1 MFKKK
6 STQTP
11 PSAQQ
16 VIVVQQP
23 RQSNML
29 AAIISFF
36 LPGVG
41 QLIQGRFF
49 ACITWWVLLAISA
62 ASCVIGVGF
71 VTTPIL
77 WLIQVSD
84 AAAHK

>member
-1 MFKKK
+1 MLKRK
-6 STQTP
+6 SPSQP
-11 PSAQQ
+11 PAQQ

-62 ASCVIGVGF
+62 ASCFIVIGF
-71 VTTPIL
+71 ITTPIL